1 MGFMQPVVY
10 GPEPVYIVEDIH
22 GGSYIVPESVEDLST
37 DEDGNTVLRQNGDST
52 EDPYIVER
60 ADLYRPESNM
70 EAARVEHAGVGYVAR
85 MSAPGYMDCTEWEGP
100 FGSVQEAMVALEESF
115 ELCAVCGGDLDED
128 YACES
133 CDKDSSS
140 D

>member
-10 GPEPVYIVEDIH
+10 GPETVFVVEDIH
-22 GGSYIVPESVEDLST
+22 GSSFVVPSSVEDLSSN
-37 DEDGNTVLRQNGDST
+37 EDGNIVLAQQGDST

-60 ADLYRPESNM
+60 AEQYRPESNM
-70 EAARVEHAGVGYVAR
+70 QAAKVEHAGVGYVAR
-85 MSAPGYMDCTEWEGP
+85 LSAPGYMDCTEWEGP
-100 FGSVQEAMVALEESF
+100 FGSVEEAMASLADHFDICEE
-115 ELCAVCGGDLDED
+115 CGGDLDED